1 LRSIWLHGYGRGG
14 AMTNEQML
22 ATVQNELELAKKAL
36 HEMIADGEFL
46 DKQRRTEKTQY
57 ACGQV
62 DGLAAL
68 ERKVRN
74 LIEKE
79 SP

>member
-1 LRSIWLHGYGRGG
+1 
-14 AMTNEQML
+14 MTNEQIL
-22 ATVQNELELAKKAL
+22 ATVQNELELARKAL
-36 HEMIADGEFL
+36 SLMVADREFWEE
-46 DKQRRTEKTQY
+46 QRANEKTQY
-57 ACGQV
+57 ACGRV

-79 SP
+79 IP

>member
-1 LRSIWLHGYGRGG
+1 MAHARANKGHG
-14 AMTNEQML
+14 MTNEQIL

-36 HEMIADGEFL
+36 HEVVADGEFL
-46 DKQRRTEKTQY
+46 DEQRRNEKTQY
-57 ACGQV
+57 ACGRV

-74 LIEKE
+74 LVARVDA
-79 SP
+79 

>member
-1 LRSIWLHGYGRGG
+1 MTDDQIL
-14 AMTNEQML
+14 AM
-22 ATVQNELELAKKAL
+22 VGNELANARKAL
-36 HEMIADGEFL
+36 SEMIADREFWEE
-46 DKQRRTEKTQY
+46 QRANEKTQY
-57 ACGQV
+57 ACGRV

-79 SP
+79 GL

>member
-1 LRSIWLHGYGRGG
+1 
-14 AMTNEQML
+14 MTNEQML
-22 ATVQNELELAKKAL
+22 ETVQNELELARKAL
-36 HEMIADGEFL
+36 HEMIADREFWEM
-46 DKQRRTEKTQY
+46 QRANEKTQY
-57 ACGQV
+57 ACGRV

-74 LIEKE
+74 LVEKE

>member
-1 LRSIWLHGYGRGG
+1 
-14 AMTNEQML
+14 MTNEQML
-22 ATVQNELELAKKAL
+22 ATVQNELESARRAL
-36 HEMIADGEFL
+36 HEMVADGEFL
-46 DKQRRTEKTQY
+46 DEQRRTEKTQY
-57 ACGQV
+57 ACGRV

>member
-1 LRSIWLHGYGRGG
+1 
-14 AMTNEQML
+14 MTNEQML
-22 ATVQNELELAKKAL
+22 AAVQNELELARKAL
-36 HEMIADGEFL
+36 YEMVADGEFW
-46 DKQRRTEKTQY
+46 DEQRRNERTQY
-57 ACGQV
+57 ACGRV

-74 LIEKE
+74 LVEKQ

>member
-1 LRSIWLHGYGRGG
+1 
-14 AMTNEQML
+14 MTNEQML
-22 ATVQNELELAKKAL
+22 ATVQNELELARKAL
-36 HEMIADGEFL
+36 HEMVADGEFL
-46 DKQRRTEKTQY
+46 GEQRRNEKTQY
-57 ACGQV
+57 ACGRV